1 MHKPDS
7 FIYTSVG
14 IMTLAQVMTMI
25 NDQQCVCVYISIG
38 YSGYI
43 AKERLNTPA
52 VSHFSELSNT
62 FPLFQC
68 SNPSGLQLG
77 LVKLTFFLFFFLV
90 TFHSLKRTPSRS
102 LAKVGF
108 HSSLVLGMNSQEAWT
123 LEGFMLRTVEVVDKH
138 AKTWLVYQ
146 TLLINEHLK
155 KQVIK
160 LENL

>member
-138 AKTWLVYQ
+138 AKT
-146 TLLINEHLK
+146 
-155 KQVIK
+155 
-160 LENL
+160 